1 MMWNQTPSPSTA
13 LGSLPPSLSVPGGL
27 TDYIYTV
34 QQNSASLKLAGE
46 EPWLS
51 AEPRPE
57 RKTQVA
63 VTLPPMTK
71 DVFLP

>member
-1 MMWNQTPSPSTA
+1 MMWNQTPSRQLPSEA
-13 LGSLPPSLSVPGGL
+13 SLPPCPRGL
-27 TDYIYTV
+27 VDYIYAV
-34 QQNSASLKLAGE
+34 QQNSASLKPAGE
-46 EPWLS
+46 EPRWS

-63 VTLPPMTK
+63 ATLPPMTE